1 MSPDDF
7 DKEFHREKKIKDL
20 KKISSYLPLL
30 GTGVVCVGNWDFA
43 IQRFDLII
51 KYSTEQKNIE

>member
-1 MSPDDF
+1 MSW
-7 DKEFHREKKIKDL
+7 RKKNQNL
-20 KKISSYLPLL
+20 KKISSNLPLL

-43 IQRFDLII
+43 IQRFNLII